1 MHHATSVRKL
11 LLIWS
16 VSLLTLCSIGYLY
29 YSHWQQK
36 VKPSDTLPYIL
47 SSSACV
53 VDIPAIRKLHTDFQQ
68 TAIGQSLQALPL
80 CNQLQESWSW
90 LQEVAARHAMHE
102 DFPVVMAIQGLHKDA
117 IGCVLYLDLRLP
129 QIAKLVERIEG
140 HYSSQPYPQ
149 ETRNYAGHAIT
160 TIHGS
165 DNKSPKKVYLLKQSH
180 YAIISL
186 SELLLED
193 IIRGVSNKQD
203 NRFLPLQKATS
214 KQGNLFIN
222 FKELSG
228 LLPIFLKEDSYA
240 TWGAQLT
247 NILSQ
252 TQLEVKFTDHYLLLQ
267 GVASNVQPLF
277 NDTHWLTN
285 LPTPN
290 NPSRT
295 LHAYIPTSTA
305 MVQHYAI
312 HDPVQGVQAIA
323 KHHATTVKPR
333 KTADSQQQL
342 EAASDPFEA
351 LNTCIKNEIALC
363 TLSTEKKHQVLF
375 IAIHDVEECI
385 AMLQETIN
393 MQYDATHQL
402 PSLSAV
408 YTMDASSIS
417 HWLPQM
423 LFPHFTPRFLS
434 TVDNYLI
441 VANSFE
447 ALQTLEKA
455 YLAGNTWAKNDHT
468 SHQLLANITE
478 KATFSTFIDLKM
490 AHQWILQQ
498 LKPAWELKFKKTIG
512 EFLENGYVG
521 LRLGTGRTPGK
532 REGYIQVLLAQLPK
546 KEAIPQ
552 AAIKASVGEAPTS
565 SNVFFKTEKPIQT
578 APLFVETHKPEST
591 LMLIQD
597 AFNQL
602 YLIKPNG
609 KLIWK
614 KRLDGPLIPE
624 VLLVDMYKNKKWQ
637 YLCATPTS
645 LYVLDYTGNEVDP
658 FPRPILAKGKAT
670 GVNIIDYDKDK
681 NYRILV
687 TDEVGNI
694 YLKDAQYRP
703 LPGWNP
709 NPLKTS
715 FVAPPIHIRVTKDY
729 FIALQD
735 VGVLHVM
742 NRRGQPYP
750 GFPINIGEAVHNPP
764 IIHQGK
770 QAASTHI
777 IVLTETGRLKT
788 YTLQGTL
795 KSNIQLTTKG
805 TADKFTL
812 VNSAIDKEAYVILQQ
827 SIDKLVVLNAT
838 GAVLFEKPCEADQL
852 VIGQYYN
859 HGSYP
864 LYVITKVDQEKTYI
878 YDQQGRLIH
887 PPLPN
892 SGYPVELFWTAPGQQ
907 LTVYTTEGNQ
917 VSKYQIDIA
926 TINFVSEDLYE

>member
-16 VSLLTLCSIGYLY
+16 VSLLTLCSIGYRY

-36 VKPSDTLPYIL
+36 IKPSDTLPYIL
-47 SSSACV
+47 SSSTCV
-53 VDIPAIRKLHTDFQQ
+53 VDIPAIRKQHTDFQQ

-90 LQEVAARHAMHE
+90 LQDVATKHAMHE
-102 DFPVVMAIQGLHKDA
+102 DFPVVIAIQGLHKNA

-129 QIAKLVERIEG
+129 QVAKLVERIDG
-140 HYSSQPYPQ
+140 HHSKQPYSQ
-149 ETRNYAGHAIT
+149 ETRNYAGHTIT

-165 DNKSPKKVYLLKQSH
+165 DNKSPKKVYLLKQPH

-193 IIRGVSNKQD
+193 VIRGVANKQAD
-203 NRFLPLQKATS
+203 TFLTLPKATS
-214 KQGNLFIN
+214 KQGSLFIN
-222 FKELSG
+222 FKELSS
-228 LLPIFLKEDSYA
+228 LLSIFLKEDSYA
-240 TWGAQLT
+240 TWGTQLT
-247 NILSQ
+247 NLLSQ
-252 TQLEVKFTDHYLLLQ
+252 TQLEVKFTDHYLLLR
-267 GVASNVQPLF
+267 GAASNAQPLF
-277 NDTHWLTN
+277 NDTHWLPN
-285 LPTPN
+285 IPTPN
-290 NPSRT
+290 NPSRA

-305 MVQHYAI
+305 MVQHYSI
-312 HDPVQGVQAIA
+312 HDAIQCA
-323 KHHATTVKPR
+323 QEITKHHAATFNPR
-333 KTADSQQQL
+333 KIEDSQQKF
-342 EAASDPFEA
+342 DDTTDTFES
-351 LNTCIKNEIALC
+351 LHICIKNEIALC
-363 TLSTEKKHQVLF
+363 TLGTEKQQEVLF
-375 IAIHDVEECI
+375 IALHDVEECI

-402 PSLSAV
+402 SSLSAV
-408 YTMDASSIS
+408 YTMDANSVA

-441 VANSFE
+441 LANSFE
-447 ALQTLEKA
+447 ALQSLEKA
-455 YLAGNTWAKNDHT
+455 YLAGNTCAKNDHT
-468 SHQLLANITE
+468 PHQLLANITD

-490 AHQWILQQ
+490 ANQWVLQQ
-498 LKPAWELKFKKTIG
+498 LKPAWALKVKKTI
-512 EFLENGYVG
+512 EAFLEHGYVG
-521 LRLGTGRTPGK
+521 LQLGTGCTPGN
-532 REGYIQVLLAQLPK
+532 REGYIQLVLAQLPK
-546 KEAIPQ
+546 EKVVPQ
-552 AAIKASVGEAPTS
+552 ATIKASDGEAGTS
-565 SNVFFKTEKPIQT
+565 SNVFFKTEQPIQT
-578 APLFVETHKPEST
+578 APLCVETHKPEST

-597 AFNQL
+597 AGHQL

-609 KLIWK
+609 ELIWK

-637 YLCATPTS
+637 YLCATPSS

-681 NYRILV
+681 NYRMLV
-687 TDEVGNI
+687 TDEGGNI

-709 NPLKTS
+709 NPLKTA
-715 FVAPPIHIRVTKDY
+715 FVAPPMHVRVTKDY

-735 VGVLHVM
+735 VGMLHVM
-742 NRRGQPYP
+742 NRRGQPYT
-750 GFPINIGEAVHNPP
+750 GFPINIGEVVHNPP
-764 IIHQGK
+764 MIHKGQ
-770 QAASTHI
+770 QAANTHI
-777 IVLTETGRLKT
+777 IVLTETGKLKT

-795 KSNIQLTTKG
+795 KSNIQLTTRNQ
-805 TADKFTL
+805 TDKFTL
-812 VNSAIDKEAYVILQQ
+812 VPSAIDKEAYVILQQ
-827 SIDKLVVLNAT
+827 SINKLIVLNAA
-838 GAVLFEKPCEADQL
+838 GVVLFEKPCEADQM

-907 LTVYTTEGNQ
+907 LKIYTTFGNQ
-917 VSKYQIDIA
+917 IAKYQIDIA
-926 TINFVSEDLYE
+926 NTTFVSEDSYA